1 MSLHMWRIR
10 WDRVEAGS
18 IGKPMKPTSLKK
30 PQPNMETDMPIAVQ
44 STVLR
49 GKIRRRMSKGDGY
62 LKEVEM
68 NLARGSKKDP
78 REKSH
83 PKCILKM
90 RISQMEGNRTSTA
103 D

>member
-1 MSLHMWRIR
+1 MWRIS

-18 IGKPMKPTSLKK
+18 IGKPVKPTCLKK
-30 PQPNMETDMPIAVQ
+30 PQPNKETDMPIGVQ

-49 GKIRRRMSKGDGY
+49 GRIRRRMVKGDGY

-68 NLARGSKKDP
+68 NLARGSKENP

-90 RISQMEGNRTSTA
+90 NFSDGRKQNKHC
-103 D
+103 

>member
-1 MSLHMWRIR
+1 MWRIS

-18 IGKPMKPTSLKK
+18 IGKPVKPTCLKK
-30 PQPNMETDMPIAVQ
+30 PQPNKETDMPIGVQ

-49 GKIRRRMSKGDGY
+49 GRIRRRMSKGDGY

-68 NLARGSKKDP
+68 NLARGSKENP

-90 RISQMEGNRTSTA
+90 NFSDGRKQNKHC
-103 D
+103 

>member
-1 MSLHMWRIR
+1 MWRIS

-18 IGKPMKPTSLKK
+18 IGKPVKPTCLKK
-30 PQPNMETDMPIAVQ
+30 PQPNKETDMPIGVQ

-49 GKIRRRMSKGDGY
+49 GRIRRRMVKGDGY

-68 NLARGSKKDP
+68 NLARGSKEDP

-90 RISQMEGNRTSTA
+90 NFSDGRKQNKHC
-103 D
+103 